1 MISTDLS
8 RVMKVQSKIRPITK
22 ISICEEIAQQIMDL
36 ISNGDLKSGQRLPS
50 ERELCKN
57 FGCGRSSLRE
67 ALRCLSIVGV
77 LNARVGEGT
86 SVAVDGTKFL
96 GKIVEW
102 RLITEKHDIENLL
115 EVRIA
120 LEGVSAAKAAALR
133 SEDDLALLEDL
144 VARMGRAVN
153 DAKRF
158 ATFDLDFH
166 IALAKAADNTLLFDL
181 ISMIRG
187 QLARA
192 LTRVLTLP
200 HALTLSHE
208 EHIAIF
214 TAISRGR
221 PEAAQHAMHSHL
233 TAALKRYENALKK
246 QILVRDKPV
255 RPRLSKA

>member
-1 MISTDLS
+1 
-8 RVMKVQSKIRPITK
+8 
-22 ISICEEIAQQIMDL
+22 
-36 ISNGDLKSGQRLPS
+36 
-50 ERELCKN
+50 
-57 FGCGRSSLRE
+57 
-67 ALRCLSIVGV
+67 
-77 LNARVGEGT
+77 
-86 SVAVDGTKFL
+86 VDGSKFL

-133 SEDDLALLEDL
+133 SEDDLALLENL
-144 VARMGRAVN
+144 ITRMGRAVN

-166 IALAKAADNTLLFDL
+166 IALAKAADNALLFDL

-200 HALTLSHE
+200 NALTLSHE
-208 EHIAIF
+208 EHSAIF
-214 TAISRGR
+214 TAIRRGR
-221 PEAAQHAMHSHL
+221 PEAAQDAMQSHL
-233 TAALKRYENALKK
+233 NAALKRYENALKK
-246 QILVRDKPV
+246 QVLVRDKSS
-255 RPRLSKA
+255 RPRLNKA